1 MVNKRIKDCTIDE
14 IIRYCNKHACLKCVF
29 YKDGVSRGE
38 DLNCSISDI
47 FYLPLDNTL
56 TTEIEIDEA

>member
-14 IIRYCNKHACLKCVF
+14 IIRYCNKHACLRCAL
-29 YKDGVSRGE
+29 YNNGISREKDLS
-38 DLNCSISDI
+38 CSIAEISFLSDT
-47 FYLPLDNTL
+47 LL